1 MILIGMKH
9 IIDGTANMGDE
20 IMKRKIY
27 CTLMITAA
35 CLTIWGCAG
44 NTSDETTSSIF
55 EPQTEAVGAQNDNQ
69 DTVEQSI
76 DTNKSCDNQRRV
88 VVTVKRR
95 NEYRCC

>member
-1 MILIGMKH
+1 MKH

-76 DTNKSCDNQRRV
+76 DTTETVSSDDGRVSICDE
-88 VVTVKRR
+88 TT
-95 NEYRCC
+95 ELDY